1 MTQRI
6 YPLSTNPREGS
17 PDIQMETLMANHS
30 PRQGKILSR
39 YTLQDKERDKHEAE
53 YMLWENGKEMEFIPS
68 ETKAEEKEDKPASEP
83 SSLPPVPYYKLF
95 RFATWGELML
105 VFLSLILG
113 GLVGLTIPV
122 SIIQYGEFSTL
133 LLDRHRND
141 TTTPTVIMPWFGGGK
156 ILPANATH
164 EEKMDALYDDSV
176 AFGVSCAALSAI
188 MFVLCMTMVD
198 LLNLAASRQISR
210 IRKMFLRSV
219 LRQDMSWY
227 DTNTS
232 TNFASRINDDL
243 EKMKDGM
250 GEKLS
255 VITYLMTSFFA
266 SVIISFVY
274 GWKLTLVMLSCA
286 PIIIIATAFVA
297 KVQSSLSAK
306 ELAAYGQAGSVAE
319 EVLAAIRTVVAFN
332 GEQKEVERYSEK
344 LVPAERTGIRRGM
357 WSGIGGGIMW
367 FIIYLSYA
375 LAFWYGVQLILDDRS
390 KEVKEYTAGVLVI
403 VFFGVLTGAQN
414 MGLTSPLL
422 EAFAMARG
430 SAAAVF
436 NVIDR
441 VPSID
446 SLSKEGRRLD
456 TVNGEIEFR
465 NVAFR
470 YPARKNVQV
479 LKALNLKINRGETV
493 ALVGE
498 SGCGKSTCVQLV
510 QRLYD
515 PLEGQV
521 LLDGV
526 DVSTLNVQWLRSH
539 IGVVGQ
545 EPVLFDTTIRENIR
559 YGNDSITEEEMIKAA
574 KEANAHD
581 FISKLPEGYDSPVGE
596 RGSQMSG
603 GQKQRI
609 AIARA
614 LVRNPAILLLDEAT
628 SALDVH
634 SEATVQRA
642 LDAAAKGRTT
652 IIVSHRLSTI
662 TNVDRI
668 VFIKD
673 GVVVEQGTHEE
684 LMALKKYY
692 YGLHSVHVEN
702 AAKDRASAAKRTAAK
717 IAMSPKMRKN
727 PPLSKQ
733 FSTLSAHSHRLSLAR
748 SDSSEEDLEEYE
760 KPYDAPMMRI
770 FGLNRPEWPLNLTGC
785 IAAGVVGASF
795 PAFAIIFGDIY
806 WVLNLPEPAD
816 VMKYTIFLS
825 ILFIVIGV
833 ITGISTFL
841 QMYMFGLAGVR
852 MTTRIRKTAFSAML
866 KQEMGWY
873 DEDLNSVGAL
883 CARLSAD
890 AAAVQGATGTR
901 IGSMLQAFS
910 TLVIGIG
917 ISLYYTWKMTLVS
930 VVSIP
935 LVLAAVFFEARV
947 MGGQGMQEKKK
958 MESATRVA
966 VEAITHIRTVAS
978 LNKEDVFFKRYCV
991 ELNRVAQATRIRNR
1005 LRGLVYSCGQTTP
1018 MFGYAISLYY
1028 GGYLVARE
1036 GLEYDKVIKVSE
1048 ALIFGSWMLGQ
1059 ALAFAPNFQTAK
1071 ISAGRIFKLLDR
1083 VPEITSPP
1091 GSEGKDLDWK
1101 ADGLIQYSKLN
1112 FHYPTRPEMPVLN
1125 GLNLIV
1131 KPGQMVALVG
1141 QSGCGKST
1149 CIQLLQR
1156 LYDPLSGTVTLDRRD
1171 IASVS
1176 LGRLRSQLGVVG
1188 QEPVLFDRTIAE
1200 NIAYGDNSR
1209 QAAMNEIIEAAK
1221 MSNIHTFVSSLPL
1234 GYDTRLGSKGTQLS
1248 GGQKQ
1253 RIAIARALLRNP
1265 RVLLLD
1271 EATSAL
1277 DTQSEKVVQA
1287 ALDKAMQNRTCITIA
1302 HRLATIRNADVIC
1315 VLDRGSV
1322 AEMGT
1327 HDDLMEADGLYAH
1340 LHNLQESTIQ

>member
-6 YPLSTNPREGS
+6 YPLSMNPREGS
-17 PDIQMETLMANHS
+17 PDIQMETLSNHS
-30 PRQGKILSR
+30 PRQEKILSR
-39 YTLQDKERDKHEAE
+39 YTQQDKEKDKHEVE
-53 YMLWENGKEMEFIPS
+53 YMLRKNGKAMEFTPPQTKE
-68 ETKAEEKEDKPASEP
+68 ETKDKPASESP
-83 SSLPPVPYYKLF
+83 TLVPVPYYKLF
-95 RFATWGELML
+95 RFATCGELILIVIGLLMGIL
-105 VFLSLILG
+105 VALG
-113 GLVGLTIPV
+113 IPAA
-122 SIIQYGEFSTL
+122 IIEYGEFTTL
-133 LLDRHRND
+133 LTDRSNMNS
-141 TTTPTVIMPWFGGGK
+141 TWTTPTVILPWFGGGK
-156 ILPANATH
+156 ILGPNATY

-176 AFGVSCAALSAI
+176 AFGVACATLSAI
-188 MFVLCMTMVD
+188 MFIFSTIMVD
-198 LLNLAASRQISR
+198 LLNMAATRQINR
-210 IRKMFLRSV
+210 VRKMFLKAV
-219 LRQDMSWY
+219 LRQDMAWY

-243 EKMKDGM
+243 EKMKDGI
-250 GEKLS
+250 GEKLA
-255 VITYLMTSFFA
+255 IFTYLMTSFFA
-266 SVIISFVY
+266 SIIISFVY
-274 GWKLTLVMLSCA
+274 GWKLTLVVLSCA
-286 PIIIIATAFVA
+286 PIIIIATAIVA
-297 KVQSSLSAK
+297 KVQSSLSAL

-344 LVPAERTGIRRGM
+344 LVPAEKTGIRRGM
-357 WSGIGGGIMW
+357 WSGIGGGVMW
-367 FIIYLSYA
+367 LIIYLSYA
-375 LAFWYGVQLILDDRS
+375 LAFWYGVQLILDDRP
-390 KEVKEYTAGVLVI
+390 KEVREYTPAVLVI
-403 VFFGVLTGAQN
+403 VFFGVLSGAQN
-414 MGLTSPLL
+414 MGLCSPHF

-430 SAAAVF
+430 SATAIF
-436 NVIDR
+436 NVLDR
-441 VPSID
+441 VPTID

-456 TVNGEIEFR
+456 SVNGEIEFK
-465 NVAFR
+465 NVAFS
-470 YPARKNVQV
+470 YPARKDIQV
-479 LKALNLKINRGETV
+479 LESLNLKINRGETV
-493 ALVGE
+493 ALVGG
-498 SGCGKSTCVQLV
+498 SGCGKSTCLQLI

-515 PLEGQV
+515 PQDGQV

-526 DVSTLNVQWLRSH
+526 DVSTLNVHWLRSH

-614 LVRNPAILLLDEAT
+614 LARNPAILLLDEAT

-684 LMALKKYY
+684 LMALKKHY
-692 YGLHSVHVEN
+692 YGLHAAHVEA
-702 AAKDRASAAKRTAAK
+702 AAKDKATRAAAKAALSSP
-717 IAMSPKMRKN
+717 IAKAK
-727 PPLSKQ
+727 PPLNKQ

-748 SDSSEEDLEEYE
+748 SESSDGEIELEEHE
-760 KPYDAPMMRI
+760 KPYDAPMTRI
-770 FGLNRPEWPLNLTGC
+770 FGLNKPEWLLNIIGS
-785 IAAGVVGASF
+785 IAATTVGASF
-795 PAFAIIFGDIY
+795 PAFAVLFGEIY
-806 WVLNLPEPAD
+806 RILNLPDPEE
-816 VMKYTIFLS
+816 VMRLTVLIS
-825 ILFIVIGV
+825 ILFIVIGI

-841 QMYMFGLAGVR
+841 QMHMFGLAGVR
-852 MTTRIRKTAFSAML
+852 MTTRIRKMTFATML
-866 KQEMGWY
+866 KQDMGWY
-873 DEDLNSVGAL
+873 DEDSNSVGAL
-883 CARLSAD
+883 CARLASD

-901 IGSMLQAFS
+901 VGSMLQAFS
-910 TLVIGIG
+910 TLVIGIS
-917 ISLYYTWKMTLVS
+917 ISLSYTWKMTLVS
-930 VVSIP
+930 IVSIP
-935 LVLAAVFFEARV
+935 LVLGAIILEARV
-947 MGGQGMQEKKK
+947 MGGIGMREKKK

-978 LNKEDVFFKRYCV
+978 LTKEEVFYQKYCTELDHVAKANKVKS
-991 ELNRVAQATRIRNR
+991 R
-1005 LRGLVYSCGQTTP
+1005 LRGIVYSCGQTAP
-1018 MFGYAISLYY
+1018 IFGYAISLFY
-1028 GGYLVARE
+1028 GGYLVSQE
-1036 GLEYDKVIKVSE
+1036 GLAYEKVIKVSE

-1059 ALAFAPNFQTAK
+1059 ALAFAPNFNTAK

-1091 GSEGKDLDWK
+1091 GSEGKDSDWK
-1101 ADGLIQYSKLN
+1101 ADGLIQFSKIN
-1112 FHYPTRPEMPVLN
+1112 FQYPTRPEMSVLK

-1156 LYDPLSGTVTLDRRD
+1156 LYDPISGTVTLDRRD

-1176 LGRLRSQLGVVG
+1176 LATLRSQLGVVG

-1209 QAAMNEIIEAAK
+1209 QASMDEIIEAAK
-1221 MSNIHTFVSSLPL
+1221 MSNIHNFVTSLPL
-1234 GYDTRLGSKGTQLS
+1234 GYDTKLGSKGTQLS

-1277 DTQSEKVVQA
+1277 DTHSEQVVQA
-1287 ALDKAMQNRTCITIA
+1287 ALDKAMQGRTCITIA
-1302 HRLATIRNADVIC
+1302 HRLATIRNANVIC
-1315 VLDRGSV
+1315 VLDRGTV

-1327 HDDLMEADGLYAH
+1327 HDDLMAADGLYAH
-1340 LHNLQESTIQ
+1340 LHTLQESSIQ

>member
-17 PDIQMETLMANHS
+17 PDIQMETLKENHS
-30 PRQGKILSR
+30 PYQGRILSR
-39 YTLQDKERDKHEAE
+39 YTRQDKERDKHEAE
-53 YMLWENGKEMEFIPS
+53 YMLQENGKAMEFMSS
-68 ETKAEEKEDKPASEP
+68 ETKEKEEEDKPASES
-83 SSLPPVPYYKLF
+83 SSLVPVPYYKLF
-95 RFATWGELML
+95 RFATWGELTL
-105 VFLSLILG
+105 ILLGLILG
-113 GLVGLTIPV
+113 SFTGLSIPIA
-122 SIIQYGEFSTL
+122 IIQYGEFSNM
-133 LLDRHRND
+133 LLDRTRAND
-141 TTTPTVIMPWFGGGK
+141 TTTPTIILPLFGGGK
-156 ILPANATH
+156 ILYANATD
-164 EEKMDALYDDSV
+164 EERMDALYDDSV
-176 AFGVSCAALSAI
+176 AFGVSCAALSAV
-188 MFVLCMTMVD
+188 MFVLSMLMVD
-198 LLNLAASRQISR
+198 VLNIAASRQISR
-210 IRKMFLRSV
+210 IRKIFLKAV

-232 TNFASRINDDL
+232 TNFASRINEDL

-250 GEKLS
+250 GEKLCI
-255 VITYLMTSFFA
+255 ITYLITSFVS

-274 GWKLTLVMLSCA
+274 GWLLTLVMLSCA

-297 KVQSSLSAK
+297 KVQSSLSAM

-319 EVLAAIRTVVAFN
+319 EVLASIRTVVAFN
-332 GEQKEVERYSEK
+332 GEKKEVQRYSEK
-344 LVPAERTGIRRGM
+344 LAPAEKSGIRRGM
-357 WSGIGGGIMW
+357 WSGIGGGVMW
-367 FIIYLSYA
+367 LIIYLSYA
-375 LAFWYGVQLILDDRS
+375 LAFWYGVKLILDDRS
-390 KEVKEYTAGVLVI
+390 NEDKEYTPAVLVI
-403 VFFGVLTGAQN
+403 VFFGVLSGAQN
-414 MGLTSPLL
+414 MGLTSPHL

-446 SLSKEGRRLD
+446 SLSTEGRRLD
-456 TVNGEIEFR
+456 SVNGEIEFR
-465 NVAFR
+465 NIAFR
-470 YPARKNVQV
+470 YPARKDVKV
-479 LKALNLKINRGETV
+479 LQALNLKINRGETV

-498 SGCGKSTCVQLV
+498 SGCGKSTCIQLI

-515 PLEGQV
+515 PLDGQV
-521 LLDGV
+521 LLDGI

-581 FISKLPEGYDSPVGE
+581 FICKLPEGYDSPVGE

-614 LVRNPAILLLDEAT
+614 LARNPAILLLDEAT

-634 SEATVQRA
+634 SEAIVQRA

-673 GVVVEQGTHEE
+673 GVVVEEGTHDE
-684 LMALKKYY
+684 LMELKNHY
-692 YGLHSVHVEN
+692 YGLHSAHAD
-702 AAKDRASAAKRTAAK
+702 AATKDKVPKVKTIVSSTK
-717 IAMSPKMRKN
+717 IKIK
-727 PPLSKQ
+727 PPLNQQ

-748 SDSSEEDLEEYE
+748 SSNEEELDEQE
-760 KPYDAPMMRI
+760 KPYDASMMRI
-770 FGLNRPEWPLNLTGC
+770 FGLNKPEWPLNLIGSL
-785 IAAGVVGASF
+785 AAATVGASF
-795 PAFAIIFGDIY
+795 PAFAILFGDIY
-806 WVLNLPEPAD
+806 GILNLPDAEE
-816 VMKYTIFLS
+816 VMKETIFLS
-825 ILFIVIGV
+825 ILFIVVGL
-833 ITGISTFL
+833 ITGVGTFL

-852 MTTRIRKTAFSAML
+852 MTTRIRKVAFSAML
-866 KQEMGWY
+866 KQDMGWY
-873 DEDLNSVGAL
+873 DEDKNSVGAL
-883 CARLSAD
+883 CARLSSD

-910 TLVIGIG
+910 TLVIGIS
-917 ISLYYTWKMTLVS
+917 ISMYYSWKMTLVA

-966 VEAITHIRTVAS
+966 VEAITNIRTVAS
-978 LNKEDVFFKRYCV
+978 LNKEEVFLKRYCV
-991 ELNRVAQATRIRNR
+991 ELEHVARAMRIRNR
-1005 LRGLVYSCGQTTP
+1005 LRGLVFSCGQTMP
-1018 MFGYAISLYY
+1018 MFSYAISLYY

-1036 GLEYDKVIKVSE
+1036 GLSYEKVIKISE

-1059 ALAFAPNFQTAK
+1059 ALAFAPNFNTAK
-1071 ISAGRIFKLLDR
+1071 ISAGKIFKLLDR

-1101 ADGLIQYSKLN
+1101 ADGLIQYSKIN
-1112 FHYPTRPEMPVLN
+1112 FNYPTRPEMPVLK
-1125 GLNLIV
+1125 GLDLIV

-1156 LYDPLSGTVTLDRRD
+1156 LYDPISGILTLDRRD

-1176 LGRLRSQLGVVG
+1176 LATLRSQLGVVG

-1200 NIAYGDNSR
+1200 NIAYGDNNR
-1209 QAAMNEIIEAAK
+1209 QASMDEIIEAAK
-1221 MSNIHTFVSSLPL
+1221 MSNIHSFVASLPL

-1265 RVLLLD
+1265 RILLLD

-1277 DTQSEKVVQA
+1277 DTQSEQVVQA
-1287 ALDKAMQNRTCITIA
+1287 ALDKAMQGRTCITIA

-1315 VLDRGSV
+1315 VLDRGTV

-1327 HDDLMEADGLYAH
+1327 HDDLMASGGLYAH
-1340 LHNLQESTIQ
+1340 LHALQQTSIQQ

>member
-1 MTQRI
+1 MHNDAANLSVVHEPPRGVTGYPNGDAQRKSFS
-6 YPLSTNPREGS
+6 LSKKNP
-17 PDIQMETLMANHS
+17 I
-30 PRQGKILSR
+30 
-39 YTLQDKERDKHEAE
+39 
-53 YMLWENGKEMEFIPS
+53 EMEFMSS
-68 ETKAEEKEDKPASEP
+68 ETKETEEEDKPASES
-83 SSLPPVPYYKLF
+83 SSLVPVPYYKLF

-105 VFLSLILG
+105 ILLSLILG
-113 GLVGLTIPV
+113 GFTGLSIPIA
-122 SIIQYGEFSTL
+122 IIQYGEFSNM
-133 LLDRHRND
+133 LLDRTRPND
-141 TTTPTVIMPWFGGGK
+141 TTTPTIILPLFGGGK
-156 ILPANATH
+156 ILYANATD
-164 EEKMDALYDDSV
+164 EERMDALYDDSV
-176 AFGVSCAALSAI
+176 AFGASCAAISAI
-188 MFVLCMTMVD
+188 MFVLSMLMVD
-198 LLNLAASRQISR
+198 VLNIAASRQISR
-210 IRKMFLRSV
+210 IRKIFLKAV

-232 TNFASRINDDL
+232 TNFASRINEDL

-255 VITYLMTSFFA
+255 IITYLITSFVS

-274 GWKLTLVMLSCA
+274 GWLLTLVMLSCA

-297 KVQSSLSAK
+297 KVQSSLSAM

-319 EVLAAIRTVVAFN
+319 EVLASIRTVVAFN
-332 GEQKEVERYSEK
+332 GEKKEVQRYSEK
-344 LVPAERTGIRRGM
+344 LAPAEKNGIRRGM
-357 WSGIGGGIMW
+357 WSGIGGGVMW
-367 FIIYLSYA
+367 LIIYLSYA
-375 LAFWYGVQLILDDRS
+375 LAFWYGVKLILDDRS
-390 KEVKEYTAGVLVI
+390 NEDKEYTPAVLVI
-403 VFFGVLTGAQN
+403 VFFGVLSGAQN
-414 MGLTSPLL
+414 MGLTSPHL

-446 SLSKEGRRLD
+446 SLSTEGRRLD
-456 TVNGEIEFR
+456 SVNGEIEFR
-465 NVAFR
+465 NIAFR
-470 YPARKNVQV
+470 YPARKDVKV
-479 LKALNLKINRGETV
+479 LQALNLKINRGETV

-498 SGCGKSTCVQLV
+498 SGCGKSTCIQLI

-515 PLEGQV
+515 PLDGQV

-581 FISKLPEGYDSPVGE
+581 FICKLPEGYDSPVGE

-614 LVRNPAILLLDEAT
+614 LARNPAILLLDEAT

-634 SEATVQRA
+634 SEAIVQRA

-673 GVVVEQGTHEE
+673 GVVVEEGTHDE
-684 LMALKKYY
+684 LMALKNHY
-692 YGLHSVHVEN
+692 YGLHSTHADA
-702 AAKDRASAAKRTAAK
+702 AAKDKVPKVKTIAST
-717 IAMSPKMRKN
+717 PKMKIK
-727 PPLSKQ
+727 PPLNQQ
-733 FSTLSAHSHRLSLAR
+733 FSTLSAHSHRLSLTR
-748 SDSSEEDLEEYE
+748 SSNEEELDEEE

-770 FGLNRPEWPLNLTGC
+770 FGLNKPEWPLNLIGSL
-785 IAAGVVGASF
+785 AAATVGASF
-795 PAFAIIFGDIY
+795 PAFAILFGDIY
-806 WVLNLPEPAD
+806 GILNFPDAEE
-816 VMKYTIFLS
+816 VMKETIFLS
-825 ILFIVIGV
+825 ILFIVVGL
-833 ITGISTFL
+833 ITGVGTFL
-841 QMYMFGLAGVR
+841 QMHMFGLAGVR
-852 MTTRIRKTAFSAML
+852 MTTRIRKMTFSAML
-866 KQEMGWY
+866 KQDMGWY
-873 DEDLNSVGAL
+873 DEDKNSVGAL
-883 CARLSAD
+883 CARLSSD

-910 TLVIGIG
+910 TLVIGIS
-917 ISLYYTWKMTLVS
+917 ISMYYSWKMTLVA

-966 VEAITHIRTVAS
+966 IEAITNIRTVAS
-978 LNKEDVFFKRYCV
+978 LNKEEVFLKRYCV
-991 ELNRVAQATRIRNR
+991 ELDHVARAMRIRNR
-1005 LRGLVYSCGQTTP
+1005 LRGLVYSCGQTMP
-1018 MFGYAISLYY
+1018 MFSYAISLYY

-1036 GLEYDKVIKVSE
+1036 GLSYEKVIKISE

-1059 ALAFAPNFQTAK
+1059 ALAFAPNFNTAK
-1071 ISAGRIFKLLDR
+1071 ISAGKIFKLLDR

-1101 ADGLIQYSKLN
+1101 ADGLIQYSKIN
-1112 FHYPTRPEMPVLN
+1112 FNYPTRPEMPVLK
-1125 GLNLIV
+1125 GLDLIV

-1156 LYDPLSGTVTLDRRD
+1156 LYDPISGILTLDRRD

-1176 LGRLRSQLGVVG
+1176 LATLRSQLGVVG

-1200 NIAYGDNSR
+1200 NIAYGDNNR
-1209 QAAMNEIIEAAK
+1209 QASMDEIIEAAK
-1221 MSNIHTFVSSLPL
+1221 MSNIHSFVASLPL

-1265 RVLLLD
+1265 RILLLD

-1277 DTQSEKVVQA
+1277 DTQSEQVVQA
-1287 ALDKAMQNRTCITIA
+1287 ALDKAMQGRTCITIA

-1315 VLDRGSV
+1315 VLDRGTV

-1327 HDDLMEADGLYAH
+1327 HDDLMASGGLYAH
-1340 LHNLQESTIQ
+1340 LHALQQTSIQQ

>member
-1 MTQRI
+1 MHNDATN
-6 YPLSTNPREGS
+6 LSVIHEPPRGVTGYSNGDAQSKSQLSSGKNP
-17 PDIQMETLMANHS
+17 I
-30 PRQGKILSR
+30 
-39 YTLQDKERDKHEAE
+39 
-53 YMLWENGKEMEFIPS
+53 EMEFVPSQTKEEEEAEPS
-68 ETKAEEKEDKPASEP
+68 EPA
-83 SSLPPVPYYKLF
+83 SLPPVPYYKLF
-95 RFATWGELML
+95 RFATWGEITM
-105 VFLSLILG
+105 VFSSLILG
-113 GLVGLTIPV
+113 CLVGLCIPIA
-122 SIIQYGEFSTL
+122 IIEYGEFSTM
-133 LLDRHRND
+133 LLDRNREND
-141 TTTPTVIMPWFGGGK
+141 TTTPTIILPLFGGGK
-156 ILPANATH
+156 VLYPNATF
-164 EEKMDALYDDSV
+164 EERMDALYDDSV
-176 AFGVSCAALSAI
+176 AFSIACAALSAV
-188 MFVLCMTMVD
+188 MFVLAMLMVD
-198 LLNLAASRQISR
+198 ILNLAATRQISR
-210 IRKMFLRSV
+210 VRKMFLRAV

-232 TNFASRINDDL
+232 TNFASRINEDL
-243 EKMKDGM
+243 EKMKDGI
-250 GEKLS
+250 GEKLCI
-255 VITYLMTSFFA
+255 ITYLISSFVY

-286 PIIIIATAFVA
+286 PVIIIATAFVA
-297 KVQSSLSAK
+297 KMQSSLSAK
-306 ELAAYGQAGSVAE
+306 ELAAYGQAGNVAE

-344 LVPAERTGIRRGM
+344 LEPAERTGIRRGM

-367 FIIYLSYA
+367 LIIYLSYA
-375 LAFWYGVQLILDDRS
+375 LAFWYGVKLILEDRD
-390 KEVKEYTAGVLVI
+390 KEEKEYTPAVLVV
-403 VFFGVLTGAQN
+403 VFFGVLSGAQN
-414 MGLTSPLL
+414 MGLTSPHL

-430 SAAAVF
+430 SAAAIF

-441 VPSID
+441 VPTID

-470 YPARKNVQV
+470 YPARKDVQV
-479 LKALNLKINRGETV
+479 LEALNLRINRGETI

-498 SGCGKSTCVQLV
+498 SGCGKSTCLQLV

-515 PLEGQV
+515 PLDGQV

-526 DVSTLNVQWLRSH
+526 DVSTLNVQWMRSH

-614 LVRNPAILLLDEAT
+614 LARNPAILLLDEAT

-668 VFIKD
+668 VFIKN
-673 GVVVEQGTHEE
+673 GIVVEQGTHEE

-692 YGLHSVHVEN
+692 YGLHSAHAEAMTKDKV
-702 AAKDRASAAKRTAAK
+702 AKPVTKTTVS
-717 IAMSPKMRKN
+717 SPKMRIN
-727 PPLSKQ
+727 PPLNKQ

-748 SDSSEEDLEEYE
+748 SESTDENEELDEAE
-760 KPYDAPMMRI
+760 KPYNAPMMRI
-770 FGLNRPEWPLNLTGC
+770 FGLNRPEWPLNLIGC
-785 IAAGVVGASF
+785 LAAATVGASF
-795 PAFAIIFGDIY
+795 PMFAILFGDIY
-806 WVLNLPEPAD
+806 KILNYPDAD
-816 VMKYTIFLS
+816 EVMKETIILS
-825 ILFIVIGV
+825 ILFIVVGIV
-833 ITGISTFL
+833 TGISTLL
-841 QMYMFGLAGVR
+841 QMHMFGLAGVR
-852 MTTRIRKTAFSAML
+852 MTTRIRKMAFTAML

-873 DEDLNSVGAL
+873 DEDKNSVGAL
-883 CARLSAD
+883 CARLSSD

-901 IGSMLQAFS
+901 VGSMLQAFS

-917 ISLYYTWKMTLVS
+917 LSLYYTWKMTLVS

-978 LNKEDVFFKRYCV
+978 LNKEDVFFKRYCT
-991 ELNRVAQATRIRNR
+991 ELDHVARATRVRNR
-1005 LRGLVYSCGQTTP
+1005 LRGIVYSCGQTVP

-1036 GLEYDKVIKVSE
+1036 GLSYEKVIKVSE

-1059 ALAFAPNFQTAK
+1059 ALAFAPNFNTAK
-1071 ISAGRIFKLLDR
+1071 LSAGKVFKLLDR
-1083 VPEITSPP
+1083 VPEISSPP
-1091 GSEGKDLDWK
+1091 GSEDKHLDWK
-1101 ADGLIQYSKLN
+1101 ADGLIQYSKVN
-1112 FHYPTRPEMPVLN
+1112 FHYPTRPEMPVLK
-1125 GLNLIV
+1125 GLDLIV

-1156 LYDPLSGTVTLDRRD
+1156 LYDPITGTVTLDRRD

-1176 LGRLRSQLGVVG
+1176 LGTLRSQLGVVG

-1209 QAAMNEIIEAAK
+1209 QASMDEIIKAAK

-1277 DTQSEKVVQA
+1277 DTQSEQVVQA
-1287 ALDKAMQNRTCITIA
+1287 ALDKAMQGRTCITIA

-1315 VLDRGSV
+1315 VLDRGTV

-1327 HDDLMEADGLYAH
+1327 HEDLMEADGLYAH
-1340 LHNLQESTIQ
+1340 LHTLQQSAMQ

>member
-17 PDIQMETLMANHS
+17 PDIQMETFKENHS
-30 PRQGKILSR
+30 PYQGKILSR
-39 YTLQDKERDKHEAE
+39 YTRQDKERDKHEAE
-53 YMLWENGKEMEFIPS
+53 YMLQENGKAMEFMSS
-68 ETKAEEKEDKPASEP
+68 ETKEEKEDKPASES
-83 SSLPPVPYYKLF
+83 SSLVPVPYYKLF

-105 VFLSLILG
+105 ILLGLILG
-113 GLVGLTIPV
+113 SFVGLSIPIA
-122 SIIQYGEFSTL
+122 IIQYGEFSNM
-133 LLDRHRND
+133 LLDRTKEND
-141 TTTPTVIMPWFGGGK
+141 TTTLTVILPLFGGGK
-156 ILPANATH
+156 ILYPNATY
-164 EEKMDALYDDSV
+164 EERMNALYDDSV
-176 AFGVSCAALSAI
+176 AFGASCASISAI
-188 MFVLCMTMVD
+188 MFVLCILMIDV
-198 LLNLAASRQISR
+198 LNIAASRQISR
-210 IRKMFLRSV
+210 IRKIFLRAV

-232 TNFASRINDDL
+232 TNFASRINEDL

-255 VITYLMTSFFA
+255 IITYLITSFVS

-274 GWKLTLVMLSCA
+274 GWLLTLVMLSCA
-286 PIIIIATAFVA
+286 PIIIITTAFVA

-306 ELAAYGQAGSVAE
+306 ELTAYGQAGSVAE
-319 EVLAAIRTVVAFN
+319 EVLASIRTVVAFN
-332 GEQKEVERYSEK
+332 GEKKEVERYSEK
-344 LVPAERTGIRRGM
+344 LAPAEKSGIRRGM
-357 WSGIGGGIMW
+357 WSGIGGGVMW
-367 FIIYLSYA
+367 LIIYLSYA
-375 LAFWYGVQLILDDRS
+375 LAFWYGVKLILDDRS
-390 KEVKEYTAGVLVI
+390 NEDKEYTPAVLVI
-403 VFFGVLTGAQN
+403 VFFGVLSGAQN
-414 MGLTSPLL
+414 MGLTSPHL

-446 SLSKEGRRLD
+446 SLSTEGRRLD
-456 TVNGEIEFR
+456 SVNGEIEFR
-465 NVAFR
+465 NIAFR
-470 YPARKNVQV
+470 YPARKDVKV
-479 LKALNLKINRGETV
+479 LQALNLKINRGETV

-498 SGCGKSTCVQLV
+498 SGCGKSTCIQLI

-515 PLEGQV
+515 PLDGQV

-581 FISKLPEGYDSPVGE
+581 FICKLPEGYDSPVGE

-614 LVRNPAILLLDEAT
+614 LARNPAILLLDEAT

-634 SEATVQRA
+634 SEAIVQRA

-673 GVVVEQGTHEE
+673 GIVIEEGTHDE
-684 LMALKKYY
+684 LMALKNHY
-692 YGLHSVHVEN
+692 YGLHSAHADA
-702 AAKDRASAAKRTAAK
+702 AAKDKVSKVKTIAST
-717 IAMSPKMRKN
+717 PKMKIK
-727 PPLSKQ
+727 PPLNQQ

-748 SDSSEEDLEEYE
+748 SSNEEELDEQE

-770 FGLNRPEWPLNLTGC
+770 FGLNKPEWPLNLIGC
-785 IAAGVVGASF
+785 LAAATVGASF
-795 PAFAIIFGDIY
+795 PAFAVLFGDIY
-806 WVLNLPEPAD
+806 GILNLPDAEK
-816 VMKYTIFLS
+816 VMKETIFLS
-825 ILFIVIGV
+825 ILFIVVGL
-833 ITGISTFL
+833 ITGIGTFL
-841 QMYMFGLAGVR
+841 QMHMFGLAGVR
-852 MTTRIRKTAFSAML
+852 MTTRIRKMAFSAML
-866 KQEMGWY
+866 KQDMGWY
-873 DEDLNSVGAL
+873 DEDKNSVGAL
-883 CARLSAD
+883 CARLSSD

-910 TLVIGIG
+910 TLVIGIS
-917 ISLYYTWKMTLVS
+917 ISMYYSWKMTLVA

-966 VEAITHIRTVAS
+966 VEAITNIRTVAS
-978 LNKEDVFFKRYCV
+978 LNKEEVFLKRYCV
-991 ELNRVAQATRIRNR
+991 ELDHVARAMRIRNR
-1005 LRGLVYSCGQTTP
+1005 LRGLVYSCGQTMP
-1018 MFGYAISLYY
+1018 MFSYAISLYY

-1036 GLEYDKVIKVSE
+1036 GLSYEKVIKISE

-1059 ALAFAPNFQTAK
+1059 ALAFAPNFNTAK
-1071 ISAGRIFKLLDR
+1071 ISAGKIFKLLDR

-1101 ADGLIQYSKLN
+1101 ADGLIQYSKIN
-1112 FHYPTRPEMPVLN
+1112 FNYPTRPEMPVLK
-1125 GLNLIV
+1125 GLDLIV

-1156 LYDPLSGTVTLDRRD
+1156 LYDPISGILTLDRRD

-1176 LGRLRSQLGVVG
+1176 LATLRSQLGVVG

-1209 QAAMNEIIEAAK
+1209 QASMDEIIEAAK
-1221 MSNIHTFVSSLPL
+1221 MSNIHSFVASLPL

-1265 RVLLLD
+1265 RILLLD

-1277 DTQSEKVVQA
+1277 DTQSEQVVQA
-1287 ALDKAMQNRTCITIA
+1287 ALDKAMQGRTCITIA

-1315 VLDRGSV
+1315 VLDRGTV

-1327 HDDLMEADGLYAH
+1327 HDDLMASGGLYAH
-1340 LHNLQESTIQ
+1340 LHALQQSSIQQ

>member
-17 PDIQMETLMANHS
+17 PDIQMETLKENHS
-30 PRQGKILSR
+30 PYQRRILSR
-39 YTLQDKERDKHEAE
+39 YTRQDKERDKHEAE
-53 YMLWENGKEMEFIPS
+53 YMLQENGKAVEFMSS
-68 ETKAEEKEDKPASEP
+68 ETKETEEEDKPASES
-83 SSLPPVPYYKLF
+83 SSLVPVPYYKLF

-105 VFLSLILG
+105 ILLSLILG
-113 GLVGLTIPV
+113 GFTGLSIPIA
-122 SIIQYGEFSTL
+122 IIQYGEFSNM
-133 LLDRHRND
+133 LLDRTRPND
-141 TTTPTVIMPWFGGGK
+141 TTTPTIILPLFGGGK
-156 ILPANATH
+156 ILYANATD
-164 EEKMDALYDDSV
+164 EERMDALYDDSV
-176 AFGVSCAALSAI
+176 AFGASCAAISAI
-188 MFVLCMTMVD
+188 MFVLSMLMVD
-198 LLNLAASRQISR
+198 ILNIAASRQISR
-210 IRKMFLRSV
+210 IRKIFLKAV

-232 TNFASRINDDL
+232 TNFASRINEDL

-255 VITYLMTSFFA
+255 IITYLITSFVS

-274 GWKLTLVMLSCA
+274 GWLLTLVMLSCA

-297 KVQSSLSAK
+297 KVQSSLSAM

-319 EVLAAIRTVVAFN
+319 EVLASIRTVVAFN
-332 GEQKEVERYSEK
+332 GEKKEVQRYSEK
-344 LVPAERTGIRRGM
+344 LAPAEKNGIRRGM
-357 WSGIGGGIMW
+357 WSGIGGGVMW
-367 FIIYLSYA
+367 LIIYLSYA
-375 LAFWYGVQLILDDRS
+375 LAFWYGVKLILDDRS
-390 KEVKEYTAGVLVI
+390 NEDKEYTPAVLVI
-403 VFFGVLTGAQN
+403 VFFGVLSGAQN
-414 MGLTSPLL
+414 MGLTSPHL

-446 SLSKEGRRLD
+446 SLSTEGRRLD
-456 TVNGEIEFR
+456 SVNGEIEFR
-465 NVAFR
+465 NIAFR
-470 YPARKNVQV
+470 YPARKDVKV
-479 LKALNLKINRGETV
+479 LQALNLKINRGETV

-498 SGCGKSTCVQLV
+498 SGCGKSTCIQLI

-515 PLEGQV
+515 PLDGQV

-581 FISKLPEGYDSPVGE
+581 FICKLPEGYDSPVGE

-614 LVRNPAILLLDEAT
+614 LARNPAILLLDEAT

-634 SEATVQRA
+634 SEAIVQRA

-673 GVVVEQGTHEE
+673 GVVVEEGTHNE
-684 LMALKKYY
+684 LMALKNHY
-692 YGLHSVHVEN
+692 YGLHSTHADA
-702 AAKDRASAAKRTAAK
+702 AAKDKVPKVKTIAST
-717 IAMSPKMRKN
+717 PKMKIK
-727 PPLSKQ
+727 PPLNQQ
-733 FSTLSAHSHRLSLAR
+733 FSTLSAHSHRLSLTR
-748 SDSSEEDLEEYE
+748 SSNEEELDEEE

-770 FGLNRPEWPLNLTGC
+770 FGLNKPEWPLNLIGSL
-785 IAAGVVGASF
+785 AAATVGASF
-795 PAFAIIFGDIY
+795 PAFAILFGDIY
-806 WVLNLPEPAD
+806 GILNFPDAEE
-816 VMKYTIFLS
+816 VMKETIFLS
-825 ILFIVIGV
+825 ILFIVVGL
-833 ITGISTFL
+833 ITGVGTFL
-841 QMYMFGLAGVR
+841 QMHMFGLAGVR
-852 MTTRIRKTAFSAML
+852 MTTRIRKMTFSAML
-866 KQEMGWY
+866 KQDMGWY
-873 DEDLNSVGAL
+873 DEDKNSVGAL
-883 CARLSAD
+883 CARLSSD

-910 TLVIGIG
+910 TLVIGIS
-917 ISLYYTWKMTLVS
+917 ISMYYSWKMTLVA

-966 VEAITHIRTVAS
+966 VEAITNIRTVAS
-978 LNKEDVFFKRYCV
+978 LNKEEVFLKRYCV
-991 ELNRVAQATRIRNR
+991 ELDHVARAMRIRNR
-1005 LRGLVYSCGQTTP
+1005 LRGLVYSCGQTMP
-1018 MFGYAISLYY
+1018 MFSYAISLYY

-1036 GLEYDKVIKVSE
+1036 GLSYEKVIKISE

-1059 ALAFAPNFQTAK
+1059 ALAFAPNFNTAK
-1071 ISAGRIFKLLDR
+1071 ISAGKIFKLLDR

-1101 ADGLIQYSKLN
+1101 ADGLIQYSKIN
-1112 FHYPTRPEMPVLN
+1112 FNYPTRPEMPVLK
-1125 GLNLIV
+1125 GLDLIV

-1156 LYDPLSGTVTLDRRD
+1156 LYDPISGILTLDRRD

-1176 LGRLRSQLGVVG
+1176 LATLRSQLGVVG

-1200 NIAYGDNSR
+1200 NIAYGDNNR
-1209 QAAMNEIIEAAK
+1209 QASMDEIIEAAK
-1221 MSNIHTFVSSLPL
+1221 MSNIHSFVASLPL

-1265 RVLLLD
+1265 RILLLD

-1277 DTQSEKVVQA
+1277 DTQSEQVVQA
-1287 ALDKAMQNRTCITIA
+1287 ALDKAMQGRTCITIA

-1315 VLDRGSV
+1315 VLDRGTV

-1327 HDDLMEADGLYAH
+1327 HDDLMASGGLYAH
-1340 LHNLQESTIQ
+1340 LHALQQTSIQQ

>member
-1 MTQRI
+1 MHNDTENLSVVHEPPRGVTG
-6 YPLSTNPREGS
+6 YPNGDAKRKSLPLPRKNP
-17 PDIQMETLMANHS
+17 I
-30 PRQGKILSR
+30 K
-39 YTLQDKERDKHEAE
+39 
-53 YMLWENGKEMEFIPS
+53 MEFIPS
-68 ETKAEEKEDKPASEP
+68 ETKEEEDKPASESP
-83 SSLPPVPYYKLF
+83 SLVPVPYYKLF

-105 VFLSLILG
+105 ILLGLILG
-113 GLVGLTIPV
+113 GLAGLCIPV
-122 SIIQYGEFSTL
+122 AIIQYGEFSNM
-133 LLDRHRND
+133 LLDRTRAND
-141 TTTPTVIMPWFGGGK
+141 TTTSPTIILPLFGGGK
-156 ILPANATH
+156 ILYNATDK
-164 EEKMDALYDDSV
+164 ERMDALYDDSV
-176 AFGVSCAALSAI
+176 AFGVSCAALSAV
-188 MFVLCMTMVD
+188 MFILNMLMIDVL
-198 LLNLAASRQISR
+198 NIAASRQISR
-210 IRKMFLRSV
+210 IRKMFLKAV

-232 TNFASRINDDL
+232 TNFASRINEDL

-255 VITYLMTSFFA
+255 IITYLTTSFVS

-274 GWKLTLVMLSCA
+274 GWLLTLVMLSCA

-297 KVQSSLSAK
+297 KVQSSLSAM

-319 EVLAAIRTVVAFN
+319 EVLASIRTVVAFN
-332 GEQKEVERYSEK
+332 GEEKEVERYLEK
-344 LVPAERTGIRRGM
+344 LAPAEKSGIRRSM
-357 WSGIGGGIMW
+357 WSGIGGGVMW
-367 FIIYLSYA
+367 LIIYLSYA
-375 LAFWYGVQLILDDRS
+375 LAFWYGVKLILNDRS
-390 KEVKEYTAGVLVI
+390 NEDKEYTPAVLVI

-414 MGLTSPLL
+414 MGLTSPHL

-441 VPSID
+441 VPLID

-456 TVNGEIEFR
+456 SVNGEIEFR
-465 NVAFR
+465 NITFR
-470 YPARKNVQV
+470 YPARKDVEVLQV
-479 LKALNLKINRGETV
+479 LNLKINRGETV

-498 SGCGKSTCVQLV
+498 SGCGKSTCIQLI

-559 YGNDSITEEEMIKAA
+559 YGNDSITKEEMIKAA

-581 FISKLPEGYDSPVGE
+581 FICKLPEGYDSPVGE

-614 LVRNPAILLLDEAT
+614 LARNPAILLLDEAT

-634 SEATVQRA
+634 SEAIVQRA

-673 GVVVEQGTHEE
+673 GVVVEQGTHDE
-684 LMALKKYY
+684 LMALKNHY
-692 YGLHSVHVEN
+692 YGLHSAHADA
-702 AAKDRASAAKRTAAK
+702 AAKDKVSK
-717 IAMSPKMRKN
+717 IKTMVSIPKMKVK
-727 PPLSKQ
+727 PPLNQQ
-733 FSTLSAHSHRLSLAR
+733 FSTLSSHSHRLSLAR
-748 SDSSEEDLEEYE
+748 SSNEEELDEQE

-770 FGLNRPEWPLNLTGC
+770 FGLNKPEWPLNLIGC
-785 IAAGVVGASF
+785 LAAATVGASF
-795 PAFAIIFGDIY
+795 PAFAVLFGDIY
-806 WVLNLPEPAD
+806 GILNFPDAEE
-816 VMKYTIFLS
+816 VMKETILLS
-825 ILFIVIGV
+825 ILFIVVGL
-833 ITGISTFL
+833 ITGVCTFL
-841 QMYMFGLAGVR
+841 QMHMFGLAGVR
-852 MTTRIRKTAFSAML
+852 MTTRIRKMTFSAML
-866 KQEMGWY
+866 KQDMGWY
-873 DEDLNSVGAL
+873 DEDKNSVGAL
-883 CARLSAD
+883 CARLSSD

-901 IGSMLQAFS
+901 VGSMLQAFS
-910 TLVIGIG
+910 TLVIGIS
-917 ISLYYTWKMTLVS
+917 ISMYYSWKMTLVA

-935 LVLAAVFFEARV
+935 LVLAAVFFETRV
-947 MGGQGMQEKKK
+947 IGGKSMEEKKK

-966 VEAITHIRTVAS
+966 VEAITNIRTVAS
-978 LNKEDVFFKRYCV
+978 LNKEEVFLKRYCV
-991 ELNRVAQATRIRNR
+991 ELDHVARAMRIKNR
-1005 LRGLVYSCGQTTP
+1005 LRGLVYSCGQTIP
-1018 MFGYAISLYY
+1018 MFSYAISLYY

-1036 GLEYDKVIKVSE
+1036 GLSYEKVIKISE

-1059 ALAFAPNFQTAK
+1059 ALAFAPNFNAGK
-1071 ISAGRIFKLLDR
+1071 ISAGKIFKLLDR

-1091 GSEGKDLDWK
+1091 GSEEKDLDWK
-1101 ADGLIQYSKLN
+1101 ADGLIQYSKIN
-1112 FHYPTRPEMPVLN
+1112 FNYPTRPEMPVLK
-1125 GLNLIV
+1125 GLDLIV

-1156 LYDPLSGTVTLDRRD
+1156 LYDPISGILTLDRRD

-1176 LGRLRSQLGVVG
+1176 LATLRSQLGVVG

-1209 QAAMNEIIEAAK
+1209 QASMDEIIEAAK
-1221 MSNIHTFVSSLPL
+1221 LSNIHTFVASLPL
-1234 GYDTRLGSKGTQLS
+1234 GYDTRLGTKGTQLS

-1265 RVLLLD
+1265 RILLLD

-1277 DTQSEKVVQA
+1277 DTQSEQVVQA
-1287 ALDKAMQNRTCITIA
+1287 ALDKAMQGRTCITIA

-1315 VLDRGSV
+1315 VFDRGIV

-1327 HDDLMEADGLYAH
+1327 HDDLMASGGLYAQ
-1340 LHNLQESTIQ
+1340 LHTLQQSSIE

>member
-1 MTQRI
+1 MLVDFRQSLSSRTTLLVPGLCDDDVETSRGSRI
-6 YPLSTNPREGS
+6 VFALPPNTR
-17 PDIQMETLMANHS
+17 
-30 PRQGKILSR
+30 
-39 YTLQDKERDKHEAE
+39 QDKERDKHEAE
-53 YMLWENGKEMEFIPS
+53 YMLQENGKAMEFMSS
-68 ETKAEEKEDKPASEP
+68 ETKEEEDKPASES
-83 SSLPPVPYYKLF
+83 SSLVPVPYYKLF
-95 RFATWGELML
+95 RFATWDELML
-105 VFLSLILG
+105 ILLGLILG
-113 GLVGLTIPV
+113 GFVGLSIPIAIV
-122 SIIQYGEFSTL
+122 QYGEFSNM
-133 LLDRHRND
+133 LLDRTRAND
-141 TTTPTVIMPWFGGGK
+141 TTTPTTILPLFGGGK
-156 ILPANATH
+156 ILYPNATY
-164 EEKMDALYDDSV
+164 EERMNALHDDSV
-176 AFGVSCAALSAI
+176 AFGVSCAAVSAV
-188 MFVLCMTMVD
+188 MFVLSMLMVD
-198 LLNLAASRQISR
+198 ALNLAASRQISR
-210 IRKMFLRSV
+210 IRKMFLKAV

-232 TNFASRINDDL
+232 TNFASRINEDL

-250 GEKLS
+250 GEKLCI
-255 VITYLMTSFFA
+255 ITYLITSFVS

-274 GWKLTLVMLSCA
+274 GWLLTLVMLSCA

-297 KVQSSLSAK
+297 KIQSSLSSS

-332 GEQKEVERYSEK
+332 GEKKEVERYSEK
-344 LVPAERTGIRRGM
+344 LAPAEKSGIRRGM
-357 WSGIGGGIMW
+357 WSGIGGGVMW
-367 FIIYLSYA
+367 LIIYLSYA
-375 LAFWYGVQLILDDRS
+375 LAFWYGVKLILDDRPN
-390 KEVKEYTAGVLVI
+390 EDKEYTPAVLVI
-403 VFFGVLTGAQN
+403 VFFGVLSGAQN
-414 MGLTSPLL
+414 MGLTSPHL
-422 EAFAMARG
+422 EAFAMAR
-430 SAAAVF
+430 A
-436 NVIDR
+436 
-441 VPSID
+441 SID
-446 SLSKEGRRLD
+446 SISKEGRRLD
-456 TVNGEIEFR
+456 SVNGEIEFR
-465 NVAFR
+465 NIAFR
-470 YPARKNVQV
+470 YPARKDVKV
-479 LKALNLKINRGETV
+479 LQALNLKINRGETV

-498 SGCGKSTCVQLV
+498 SGCGKSTCIQLI

-515 PLEGQV
+515 PLNGQV

-581 FISKLPEGYDSPVGE
+581 FICKLPEGYDSPVGE

-614 LVRNPAILLLDEAT
+614 LARNPAILLLDEAT

-634 SEATVQRA
+634 SEAIVQRA

-673 GVVVEQGTHEE
+673 GVVVEEGTHNE
-684 LMALKKYY
+684 LMALKNNY
-692 YGLHSVHVEN
+692 YGLHSAHADA
-702 AAKDRASAAKRTAAK
+702 AAKDKVSKVKT
-717 IAMSPKMRKN
+717 IVSTPKMKIK
-727 PPLSKQ
+727 PPLNQQ

-748 SDSSEEDLEEYE
+748 SSNEEELDEQE

-770 FGLNRPEWPLNLTGC
+770 FGLNKPEWPLNLIGC
-785 IAAGVVGASF
+785 LAAATVGASF
-795 PAFAIIFGDIY
+795 PAFAILFGDIY
-806 WVLNLPEPAD
+806 GILNLLDAEE
-816 VMKYTIFLS
+816 VMKETIFLS
-825 ILFIVIGV
+825 ILFIIVGL
-833 ITGISTFL
+833 ITGVGTFL
-841 QMYMFGLAGVR
+841 QMHMFGLAGVR
-852 MTTRIRKTAFSAML
+852 MTTRIRKMAFSAML
-866 KQEMGWY
+866 KQDMGWY
-873 DEDLNSVGAL
+873 DEDKNSVGAL
-883 CARLSAD
+883 CARLSSD

-910 TLVIGIG
+910 TLVIGIS
-917 ISLYYTWKMTLVS
+917 ISMYYSWKMTLVA

-935 LVLAAVFFEARV
+935 LVLGAVFFEARV

-966 VEAITHIRTVAS
+966 VEAITNIRTVAS
-978 LNKEDVFFKRYCV
+978 LNKEEVFLKRYCI
-991 ELNRVAQATRIRNR
+991 ELDHVARAMRIRNR
-1005 LRGLVYSCGQTTP
+1005 LRGLVYSCGQTIP
-1018 MFGYAISLYY
+1018 MFSYAISLYY

-1036 GLEYDKVIKVSE
+1036 GLSYEKVIKISE

-1059 ALAFAPNFQTAK
+1059 ALAFAPNFNAAK
-1071 ISAGRIFKLLDR
+1071 ISAGKIFKLLDR

-1091 GSEGKDLDWK
+1091 GSEEKDLDWK
-1101 ADGLIQYSKLN
+1101 ADGLIQYSRIN
-1112 FHYPTRPEMPVLN
+1112 FNYPTRPEMPVLK
-1125 GLNLIV
+1125 GLDLIV

-1156 LYDPLSGTVTLDRRD
+1156 LYDPISGILTLDQRD
-1171 IASVS
+1171 ITSVS
-1176 LGRLRSQLGVVG
+1176 LATLRAQLGVVG

-1209 QAAMNEIIEAAK
+1209 QASMDEIIEAAK
-1221 MSNIHTFVSSLPL
+1221 MSNIHSFVASLPL

-1265 RVLLLD
+1265 RILLLD

-1277 DTQSEKVVQA
+1277 DTQSEQVVQA
-1287 ALDKAMQNRTCITIA
+1287 ALDKAMQGRTCITIA

-1315 VLDRGSV
+1315 VLDRGTV

-1327 HDDLMEADGLYAH
+1327 HDDLMASGGLYAH
-1340 LHNLQESTIQ
+1340 LHALQQKSIQQ